1 MAAAAQTRTE
11 VLQYLGSPTP
21 GGLVARIQCFHHH
34 SPGSFPRQGRLV
46 TFFVFPGGSEDKA
59 SACHAGDSGS
69 TPGLR
74 RSPGEGNGNPLQNS
88 CLENPTDRGA
98 WRATVPGVT
107 KSRTRLSEFTHSLP
121 ALFQR
126 LSLAVRKKKTNI
138 NFKIWPCLLC
148 RHHLPHNSVPEPHL
162 LSAQHKHT
170 PRERHTH
177 THTQKHTHRNT
188 CTHTHTHTNT
198 KLVYFFCS
206 GLQKNKKHRALNN
219 GSEFG
224 RVGQEIITIKYT
236 N

>member
-170 PRERHTH
+170 PRERE
-177 THTQKHTHRNT
+177 RD
-188 CTHTHTHTNT
+188 THTHTHTET
-198 KLVYFFCS
+198 
-206 GLQKNKKHRALNN
+206 H
-219 GSEFG
+219 
-224 RVGQEIITIKYT
+224 T
-236 N
+236 